1 MVRKAIDAPD
11 ASPVRSANKTPCAD
25 APHGCAI
32 GDLFHVLGKAHMLD
46 LLHIFIAEEPGPKR
60 FVELQKRL
68 QISPNTLSER
78 LKQLV
83 EAGMLLRTVYN
94 EIPPRVDYEAT
105 EKARDLTVVFG
116 ALKDWASKHDLKPAA
131 PVAAAKA

>member
-1 MVRKAIDAPD
+1 MARKEA
-11 ASPVRSANKTPCAD
+11 PCAE
-25 APHGCAI
+25 AAHGCAI
-32 GDLFHVLGKAHMLD
+32 GDLFHILGKAHMLD
-46 LLHIFIAEEPGPKR
+46 ILYIFLAEEPGPKR

-83 EAGMLLRTVYN
+83 EAGLLVRTAYH

-105 EKARDLTVVFG
+105 PKARDLDVVFG
-116 ALKDWASKHDLKPAA
+116 SLAAWAKKHDLQPEPATQ
-131 PVAAAKA
+131 VAQA

>member
-1 MVRKAIDAPD
+1 MPRPTAKPE
-11 ASPVRSANKTPCAD
+11 TPCAD

-46 LLHIFIAEEPGPKR
+46 LLYIFLAEGPEPKR
-60 FVELQKRL
+60 FVELQKKL

-83 EAGMLLRTVYN
+83 DAGLLSRTAYN

-105 EKARDLTVVFG
+105 AKAHDLVTVFG
-116 ALKDWASKHDLKPAA
+116 ALREWAAKHDLKPLPA
-131 PVAAAKA
+131 PEGAKA